1 MGRER
6 GKSTCRRG
14 RCRQVS
20 PKTRRQ
26 NLCRVGPTPW
36 GRTRRAWRPVSL
48 SFRLDGKVALV
59 TGASRGLG
67 AGIADALQEAGA
79 TVAGTS
85 REPRSA
91 AQVAKRLGSVPV
103 VMDVTDVASVRAGV
117 DRVASELERL
127 DILINNAGLNIPQ
140 GVFDVDEA
148 SWDAVLDTN
157 LKGTFFAA
165 QAAARQMVASG
176 EGGRIINIAS
186 QAGVVGIEERSAYG
200 ASKGGAILLTKVLAI
215 ELAQHGI
222 TVNAVAPTF
231 IATELTRGTL
241 ENSAWRERILSS
253 IPLGRVG
260 EAEDVAAAAVYLASP
275 AAAMVTG
282 HTLLVDGGWTAW

>member
-1 MGRER
+1 M
-6 GKSTCRRG
+6 
-14 RCRQVS
+14 
-20 PKTRRQ
+20 
-26 NLCRVGPTPW
+26 
-36 GRTRRAWRPVSL
+36 PVSL

-67 AGIADALQEAGA
+67 AGIATGLLEAGA
-79 TVAGTS
+79 TVIGTS
-85 REPRSA
+85 RNPDSA
-91 AQVAKRLGSVPV
+91 TQVAKQLGSVPV
-103 VMDVTDVASVRAGV
+103 VMDITDVASVRAGV
-117 DRVASELERL
+117 DRVASELGRL
-127 DILINNAGLNIPQ
+127 DILVNNAGLNIPQ

-165 QAAARQMVASG
+165 QAAARCMVTSG

-200 ASKGGAILLTKVLAI
+200 ASKGGAVLLTKVLAI

-241 ENSAWRERILSS
+241 ENPTWRERVLSR
-253 IPLGRVG
+253 IPLGRIG
-260 EAEDVAAAAVYLASP
+260 ESEDVAAATVYLASP
-275 AAAMVTG
+275 ASAMVTG
-282 HTLLVDGGWTAW
+282 HTLLVDGGWTAL